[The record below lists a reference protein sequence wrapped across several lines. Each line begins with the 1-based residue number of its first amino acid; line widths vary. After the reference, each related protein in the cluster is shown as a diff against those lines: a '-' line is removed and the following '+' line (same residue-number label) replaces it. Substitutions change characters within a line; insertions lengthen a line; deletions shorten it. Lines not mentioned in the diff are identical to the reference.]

1 MSGVHARQADT
12 DVLHPAV
19 RDRMKAVR
27 DALHAEGYP
36 FEIFEAFRTPQRQ
49 ADLYAQGRTA
59 PGRVVTK
66 APPWSSYHQYGL
78 ACDFVLF
85 NNGQWSWDDKGANAA
100 AWKRLEVIG
109 RQNGLEPLSFE
120 RPHLQL
126 AGIDIADLR
135 AGRYP
140 PGCDLV
146 WAETVATAIS
156 SWSGGGAPPIPAE
169 AFGRP
174 EIRGAAVAPVPIAA
188 HPQSEPEGLSRPA
201 VPQPELH
208 MPTPAR
214 TSTVFPRIQ
223 AQVDKWEGGWVDD
236 PRDPGGATNRGIT
249 LRTLSAWR
257 QRPASKDELKALTL
271 AETWQIMKANYYDVV
286 CGDEL
291 PPAVAALAH
300 NAAVL
305 HGPKRSATFLQTVLV
320 RAGQGIDVDGAVGRD
335 TLAAARAVAAG
346 AVCDGFLREEEAY
359 LRSLARFDV
368 YGKGWLNRLNDFR
381 AFAGRLLQD
390 GAQVVAPVASA
401 DAIMPG
407 EVQRQPDLSRAADAT
422 PSLGGTP
429 SPSGTTLIDLM
440 ARANDLINLIAG
452 RQAAKG
458 GAVAAPDDPADR
470 LAMIARLI
478 HGLAG
483 QVTGDPRVLTPV
495 NAAFGTTLGKL
506 LNGRKTGIG
515 AAGTLITVLL
525 PQLEKLIPAL
535 SSLSGVIAG
544 AVPVL
549 QPIFIA
555 LTLWGLLGK
564 AEKWVTLPP
573 PVLKS

>member
-1 MSGVHARQADT
+1 MSSVHARQSST

-19 RDRMKAVR
+19 RHRMRAVR
-27 DALHAEGYP
+27 DALHAEGHP

-59 PGRVVTK
+59 PGRIVTK

-85 NNGQWSWDDKGANAA
+85 DDGQWSWDDKGANAA
-100 AWKRLEVIG
+100 AWKRLDVVG

-126 AGIDIADLR
+126 AGLDIDDLR

-140 PGCDLV
+140 PGGDLA
-146 WAETVATAIS
+146 WGENVAAAIR
-156 SWSGGGAPPIPAE
+156 SWPGRGAPPVPAE

-174 EIRGAAVAPVPIAA
+174 AIRGAAVTPVDPVPIPADS
-188 HPQSEPEGLSRPA
+188 QPESLSRPA
-201 VPQPELH
+201 VPQPEIR
-208 MPTPAR
+208 MPTPVQI
-214 TSTVFPRIQ
+214 STVFARIQ
-223 AQVDKWEGGWVDD
+223 AQVDKWEGGYVDD

-257 QRPASKDELKALTL
+257 QRPVSKDELKGLTV

-335 TLAAARAVAAG
+335 TLAAVRAVAAG

-359 LRSLARFDV
+359 LRALARFDV

-381 AFAGRLLQD
+381 AFAGRLLQEIPQ
-390 GAQVVAPVASA
+390 AAPVGAA
-401 DAIMPG
+401 DAVSPG
-407 EVQRQPDLSRAADAT
+407 DVQRQPDLSRTVDAT
-422 PSLGGTP
+422 PH
-429 SPSGTTLIDLM
+429 PSGTPGPTGTPLIDLT
-440 ARANDLINLIAG
+440 ARANELIELIAG
-452 RQAAKG
+452 RRIAKG
-458 GAVAAPDDPADR
+458 GAAPVPDDPADR
-470 LAMIARLI
+470 FAMIARLVQ
-478 HGLAG
+478 GLAG
-483 QVTGDPRVLTPV
+483 QMIGDPKVLTPV
-495 NAAFGTTLGKL
+495 NAAFGQMLGKL
-506 LNGRKTGIG
+506 LDGRKTGIG
-515 AAGTLITVLL
+515 SIGTLITVLL
-525 PQLEKLIPAL
+525 PQLERLIPAL
-535 SSLSGVIAG
+535 GGLSGVVAG
-544 AVPVL
+544 AVPIL
-549 QPIFIA
+549 QPIMIA

-564 AEKWVTLPP
+564 AEKWATLPP
-573 PVLKS
+573 PVPKP